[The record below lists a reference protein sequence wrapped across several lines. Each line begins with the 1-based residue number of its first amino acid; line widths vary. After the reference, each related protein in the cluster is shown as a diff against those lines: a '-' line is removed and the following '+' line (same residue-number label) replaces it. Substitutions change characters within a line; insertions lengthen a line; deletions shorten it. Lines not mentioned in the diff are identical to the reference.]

1 MVLIV
6 GHITGDLK
14 ALLNERLDEVAD
26 AARAAVR
33 AAAEDLQAELRAQV
47 RAAGL
52 GTGLEKAWRLD
63 VYPRRGRKSLRP
75 AGLVWSKAERLH
87 DAFDGGETVTARG
100 GKWLAIPLAAAKA
113 AGLDKSRARR
123 TPGRQGK
130 TGRGGQMAKWSNVA
144 AAEDRF
150 GELRFVPINGNKPAL
165 LVADG
170 KTRGRDTSIPLFL
183 LVRSVQGRKLLDI
196 GAAARKAQARLATN
210 LSNMIG
216 R

>member
-1 MVLIV
+1 MLIV

-14 ALLNERLDEVAD
+14 ALLNEQLNEVAD
-26 AARAAVR
+26 AARAATR

-52 GTGLEKAWRLD
+52 GVGLEKAWRLD
-63 VYPRRGRKSLRP
+63 VYPRAGRKSLRP

-87 DAFDGGETVTARG
+87 DAFDGGDTVTARG
-100 GKWLAIPLAAAKA
+100 GKWLAIPLDAAKA
-113 AGLDKSRARR
+113 AGLDKSRERR
-123 TPGRQGK
+123 IPGRQGK

-144 AAEDRF
+144 AAEGRF
-150 GELRFVPINGNKPAL
+150 GRLRFVPLDGNKRAL

-170 KTRGRDTSIPLFL
+170 KPGAPAVPLFL
-183 LVRSVQGRKLLDI
+183 LVSKARGRKLLDI
-196 GAAARKAQARLATN
+196 GAAAKKAEARLATN